1 MNTLKKGCALRKI
14 SGRSQ
19 SDSFGR
25 RKGVY
30 QRKKVKIC
38 HCPFSN
44 CGKAVPDTPDLVN
57 RGIIPGFGS
66 DGAAHGGL
74 SLWNEMR
81 IFRSLMNI
89 YHGVPKHNP
98 KVMPAELLFRMM
110 FEGGAAAVDEMGQC
124 GRIEE
129 GCKADMIG
137 ICLETARLIP
147 SGNLIH
153 TMFECGEAGD
163 VSEMIVG

>member
-1 MNTLKKGCALRKI
+1 
-14 SGRSQ
+14 
-19 SDSFGR
+19 
-25 RKGVY
+25 
-30 QRKKVKIC
+30 
-38 HCPFSN
+38 
-44 CGKAVPDTPDLVN
+44 
-57 RGIIPGFGS
+57 
-66 DGAAHGGL
+66 
-74 SLWNEMR
+74 
-81 IFRSLMNI
+81 
-89 YHGVPKHNP
+89 
-98 KVMPAELLFRMM
+98 MM

-163 VSEMIVG
+163 VSEMIVGGKILMENREIKTLDEEKFCLRQTSI